1 MSSGS
6 EATVINA
13 ENEPATVQRTT
24 PAQEFALTLRHR
36 VQKDAVQYDHPK
48 DLPTWVIGLMA
59 IVEVEEIN
67 PPSRIGSEDKADPSA
82 RVELSDEASIC
93 SDTDSWNE
101 PAFYYD
107 EMKWKH
113 EEEASSYG
121 ADICDEAET
130 IVSTGDETDC
140 KDRVATGIIVKAV
153 YEKGDSDMTHISNA
167 ACLNTEGPSVDRFDV
182 AKTILRAII
191 KKALLFTIPD
201 RVGSQVDYQTCVCRL
216 RVPLQVIMGPRK
228 TRDRD
233 DEIGQSRRPR
243 FVLHPQTILDTNEE
257 EEEICKLKAWEHDA
271 LGLEEYE
278 TVRTHE

>member
-6 EATVINA
+6 EATVINP
-13 ENEPATVQRTT
+13 ENEPATP
-24 PAQEFALTLRHR
+24 PAQEFALNLRHP
-36 VQKDAVQYDHPK
+36 VQKDAVQYDYSK
-48 DLPTWVIGLMA
+48 DLQTWVMGLIA
-59 IVEVEEIN
+59 IVEVEEIDSL
-67 PPSRIGSEDKADPSA
+67 SRIGSVDKADLSA
-82 RVELSDEASIC
+82 QVELSDEASIC

-101 PAFYYD
+101 PAFYHY
-107 EMKWKH
+107 EVEWKH

-130 IVSTGDETDC
+130 IVSTGDETDF

-201 RVGSQVDYQTCVCRL
+201 RVGSQVDYQTYVCRL

-257 EEEICKLKAWEHDA
+257 DEEICKLKAWEHDA

-278 TVRTHE
+278 TVRTQE